1 VDVDYL
7 MEEIPKAIE
16 QSLDG
21 VTRVATLVRAM
32 KDFAHPEAKEK
43 AAADINEALRS
54 TLVVA
59 RNELKYVA
67 DVETDLGSVPPV
79 ICNIGE
85 LNQVFLN
92 LLVNAA
98 HAIAEAKK
106 LTGAKGLIRVRT
118 WTEANAV
125 LISVSD
131 TGSGIPENIRD
142 KVFNPFFTT
151 KAIGRGTGQGLAI
164 ARSIVV
170 EMHGGT
176 LTFKSAIGKGTTFY
190 VRLPLDAVT
199 KPREQE
205 PS

>member
-1 VDVDYL
+1 

-43 AAADINEALRS
+43 AAADINQALRS
-54 TLVVA
+54 TLIVA

-67 DVETDLGSVPPV
+67 DVETELGNVSPV
-79 ICNIGE
+79 VCNIGE

-106 LTGAKGLIRVRT
+106 LTGEKGLIRVRT
-118 WTEANAV
+118 WTEEEAV
-125 LISVSD
+125 LISISD
-131 TGSGIPENIRD
+131 TGCGIAENIRE

-176 LTFKSAIGKGTTFY
+176 LTFESEVGKGTTFY
-190 VRLPLDAVT
+190 VRLPLDAGA
-199 KPREQE
+199 KAGKEKH
-205 PS
+205 S